1 MAYAFPFNSMKVFD
15 QSNWERLIS
24 LLTMDGRMKGVIYE
38 TATVNP
44 SNLADGAGE
53 TISVTVTG
61 AALGDHVIAVPG
73 ADMTDVVWSASVI
86 SANTVEIRVQN
97 ESLSARDIASS
108 TWKFIVL
115 DLT

>member
-1 MAYAFPFNSMKVFD
+1 MAYSFPFDSMKVFD
-15 QSNWERLIS
+15 QSTWERLIS
-24 LLTMDGRMKGVIYE
+24 LLTMDGRLKGVIYE
-38 TATVNP
+38 TSTVNP
-44 SNLADGAGE
+44 GSLVDGAGQ

-61 AALGDHVIAVPG
+61 AALGDHVTAVPG

-86 SANTVEIRVQN
+86 SANTVEVRVQN
-97 ESLSARDIASS
+97 ESLSTRDIASS

>member
-1 MAYAFPFNSMKVFD
+1 MATAYPFNSLKVFD
-15 QSNWERLIS
+15 QPSWERLVNI
-24 LLTMDGRMKGVIYE
+24 LTLGGIVKGLIYE
-38 TATVNP
+38 TSTVNP
-44 SNLADGAGE
+44 ASLSDGAGA

-97 ESLSARDIASS
+97 ESLSTRDIASS
-108 TWKFIVL
+108 TWKFIIV